1 MIHVFAK
8 IQVNNFAA
16 LEKFER
22 EAAKI
27 MLEHQG
33 RFLTAFEIQR
43 NTDNS
48 GEEIHILEFQSTEH
62 FEQYRQNE
70 KHQSLKELRAETIS
84 ATEIKLSTQ
93 IKVLSI
99 ATLTCNNFWQ
109 YWRHNY
115 FFLTRRN
122 HFGNALRN

>member
-1 MIHVFAK
+1 MIQAFAK
-8 IQVNNFAA
+8 IQVKNFSA

-27 MLEHQG
+27 MFEHQG

-70 KHQSLKELRAETIS
+70 KHQSLKELRAEAIS

-93 IKVLSI
+93 LKSY
-99 ATLTCNNFWQ
+99 Q
-109 YWRHNY
+109 
-115 FFLTRRN
+115 
-122 HFGNALRN
+122 